1 MKLVIFDL
9 DGTLLNTISDLGHC
23 ANHVLEMHG
32 LPLHSIAEYRLMVGR
47 GMRNLM
53 ISALPEGTPQE
64 RVSELLAEFLAWY
77 QDHLDVDTVPY
88 PGIVELVNGLNESG
102 YRLAVAS
109 NKIQPGTEKLIRK
122 FFPHIPF
129 VAVMGNC
136 SEFPLKP
143 DAALVRYIMD
153 RAGVSEQDTV
163 MVGDSGIDIETARN
177 AGIRSIAVSW
187 GFRPVDELAS
197 ATFIAHSAAQ
207 LKEIINN
214 LS

>member
-9 DGTLLNTISDLGHC
+9 DGTLLNSISDLGHS
-23 ANHVLEMHG
+23 ANHVLNNHG
-32 LPLHSIAEYRLMVGR
+32 LPEHTIQEYRLMVGR

-53 ISALPEGTPQE
+53 ISALPQDTSSE

-77 QDHLDVDTVPY
+77 QEHLDVDTVPY
-88 PGIVELVNGLNESG
+88 PGILELVAELHEAG
-102 YRLAVAS
+102 YKLAVAS

-122 FFPHIPF
+122 FFPQIPF

-153 RAGVSEQDTV
+153 RAGVGEQDTV
-163 MVGDSGIDIETARN
+163 MVGDSGIDIETAHN

-187 GFRPVDELAS
+187 GFRPRNELVAADYIADS
-197 ATFIAHSAAQ
+197 AMQ
-207 LKEIINN
+207 LKDLIIKMA
-214 LS
+214 

>member
-32 LPLHSIAEYRLMVGR
+32 LPVHTIEEYRLMVGR

-53 ISALPEGTPQE
+53 ISALPEDTPE
-64 RVSELLAEFLAWY
+64 DRVSELLAEFLAWY

-88 PGIVELVNGLNESG
+88 PGIVELVDYLNESG
-102 YRLAVAS
+102 YTIAVAS

-122 FFPHIPF
+122 FFPQIPF

-136 SEFPLKP
+136 KEFPLKP

-153 RAGVSEQDTV
+153 RAGVSEPETV
-163 MVGDSGIDIETARN
+163 MVGDSGIDIETAHN
-177 AGIRSIAVSW
+177 AGIKSVAVSW
-187 GFRPVDELAS
+187 GFRPRNELAS
-197 ATFIAHSAAQ
+197 ADYIADSANQ
-207 LKEIINN
+207 LKSIIEN